1 MDKEKLKHMIWLLS
15 KKLEKPACAFI
26 HEKDI
31 AVLFEIR
38 DLLENLYKQLEAG
51 DIVLI
56 AD

>member
-38 DLLENLYKQLEAG
+38 DLLENLYKQ
-51 DIVLI
+51 V
-56 AD
+56 